1 MYRLNIH
8 LLLGIDLGGE
18 LPHDLGPGGSQNLL
32 WEIGMGKESHT
43 KFAWSYAKAQRKGWV
58 IYL

>member
-43 KFAWSYAKAQRKGWV
+43 KFA
-58 IYL
+58 